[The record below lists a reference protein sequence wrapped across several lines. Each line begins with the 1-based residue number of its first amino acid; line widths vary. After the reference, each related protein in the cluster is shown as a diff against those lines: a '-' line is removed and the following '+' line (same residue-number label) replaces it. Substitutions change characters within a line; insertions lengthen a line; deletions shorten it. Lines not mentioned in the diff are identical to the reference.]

1 MISLDYINCKY
12 EIDSNCYFSAVV
24 ILQILIDHL
33 SRHLE
38 PTDPEHGHLRVSSEK
53 KIHMAV
59 WYLSNQETFRQ
70 MANLFG
76 LEYKSN
82 AHLCIMQVLRVM
94 AEKLKDQYIRWP
106 DSIEQQII
114 STEFQLKTGFPNV
127 IGCIDGTH
135 IAIKPPAADRDS
147 YINRKGF
154 PSVNVMAVCDH
165 RFLFT
170 SVFADRAGSVH
181 DARVLRVSPLGN
193 AIENGRIGHEN
204 YHILGDSAY
213 PLLTQLIVPYRD
225 NGHLTTTQIRF
236 NYVHSET
243 RSVIERAFARLKGKL
258 RRLRHLENTV
268 VTNALAIIDAAFIL
282 HNFMILH
289 DSVDFDYEL
298 DIDDSCT
305 SEGQHVGSD
314 GNSCATSIVNR
325 QLAVSKR
332 DRIASML

>member
-1 MISLDYINCKY
+1 M
-12 EIDSNCYFSAVV
+12 
-24 ILQILIDHL
+24 
-33 SRHLE
+33 
-38 PTDPEHGHLRVSSEK
+38 RVSNEK
-53 KIHMAV
+53 KVHMAV

-76 LEYKSN
+76 LQYKAS
-82 AHLCIMQVLRVM
+82 AHFSILQVLRAM
-94 AEKLKDQYIRWP
+94 AEKMKEQYIRWP
-106 DSIEQQII
+106 DTDEQEVIA
-114 STEFQLKTGFPNV
+114 TEFQLKTGFPNV

-147 YINRKGF
+147 FINRKGF

-193 AIENGRIGHEN
+193 AIENGCIGLDK

-225 NGHLTTTQIRF
+225 NGHLNTTQTRF

-243 RSVIERAFARLKGKL
+243 RSVVERAFARLKGKL
-258 RRLRHLENTV
+258 RRLRHLESTV
-268 VTNALAIIDAAFIL
+268 ITNALSTIEAAFVL
-282 HNFMILH
+282 HNFLILH
-289 DSVDFDYEL
+289 DNDDADYEV
-298 DIDDSCT
+298 DTDDTCT
-305 SEGQHVGSD
+305 SEGLHFGSE
-314 GNSCATSIVNR
+314 NSESATSNANR
-325 QLAVSKR
+325 QLAVAKR
-332 DRIASML
+332 DGIASIL